1 MRFSYKN
8 AIVVV
13 LATTLLLVT
22 SSVLAFQTTTP
33 APRVTLAPTT
43 NSVLASQSHLF
54 SATAGTGEVSASSS
68 SQLTQKQL
76 IRQEGGALA
85 FKTKF
90 GALNHYAI
98 YYGLLA
104 IFLGVPWFIAL
115 KSYQLLQ
122 ILTRNRFDRLRR
134 IPSFLNHVWG
144 VTLMRLTRSY
154 PVIVNE
160 DILKDF
166 YKE

>member
-1 MRFSYKN
+1 M
-8 AIVVV
+8 
-13 LATTLLLVT
+13 
-22 SSVLAFQTTTP
+22 
-33 APRVTLAPTT
+33 
-43 NSVLASQSHLF
+43 
-54 SATAGTGEVSASSS
+54 
-68 SQLTQKQL
+68 
-76 IRQEGGALA
+76 A